1 MTVTVFILSLLAAMA
16 IGMPIA
22 YALLVCGVTL
32 MAYLSATSGLVTFD
46 SQILAQ
52 RFVDGADN
60 FPLLAV
66 PFFLLAGEF
75 MNAGGLSRRIVNLA
89 MAWVGHF
96 RGGLGYVT
104 VIAAVIMASLSGSA
118 VADTAAL
125 AALLIPMM
133 RAAGYKVGRA
143 SGLVAAG
150 GIIAPVI
157 PPSIGLII
165 MGISRAA
172 NVSITKLFLAGIVP
186 GLMMGL
192 AIGLTWWW
200 VAKKENVQPA
210 PRLPMADRLRV
221 TAEGGFALALPVV
234 IIGGMK
240 FGIFT
245 PTEAAVV
252 AAVYSFVVGMF
263 IYRELKWSGL
273 YGLILAAGKTTSVVM
288 FLVAAA
294 MVSAWLITVANIP
307 TEVAALMEPFMGNK
321 ILLMFVMM
329 ILIVVV
335 GTALDFTPTVL
346 ILTPVLMPVVL
357 KAGIDPVYFGIMFI
371 MNNAIGLITPPVGTV
386 LNVVCGVAKISMDDA
401 FKGVLPFLLAQ
412 LAVLFLL
419 VLFPS
424 IVTEPLKWLMK

>member
-1 MTVTVFILSLLAAMA
+1 MTVTVFVTSLLAAMA
-16 IGMPIA
+16 LGMPIA
-22 YALLVCGVTL
+22 YALLVCGVVL
-32 MAYLSATSGLVTFD
+32 MAFLAATGALPAFD

-75 MNAGGLSRRIVNLA
+75 MNAGGLSRRIIDLA

-96 RGGLGYVT
+96 RGGLGYVA
-104 VIAAVIMASLSGSA
+104 VMAAIIMASLSGSA
-118 VADTAAL
+118 IADTAAL

-133 RAAGYKVGRA
+133 KAAGYDLPRSA
-143 SGLVAAG
+143 GLISAG

-157 PPSIGLII
+157 PPSIGFII
-165 MGISRAA
+165 FGVAG

-186 GLMMGL
+186 GVLMGL
-192 AIGLTWWW
+192 AIGITWFFL
-200 VAKKENVQPA
+200 ARRENVQPA
-210 PRLPMADRLRV
+210 PRVAFTERLRI
-221 TAEGGFALALPVV
+221 TARGAFALALPVI

-240 FGIFT
+240 FGVFT

-263 IYRELKWSGL
+263 VYRELKVSQL
-273 YGLILAAGKTTSVVM
+273 YSLTLAAGKTTAVVM

-307 TEVAALMEPFMGNK
+307 TEVAAMLAPLMGNK
-321 ILLMFVMM
+321 MLLMLAMM
-329 ILIVVV
+329 LLIVVV

-346 ILTPVLMPVVL
+346 ILTPVLMPLVL
-357 KAGIDPVYFGIMFI
+357 KAGIDPVYFGVLFI

-386 LNVVCGVAKISMDDA
+386 LNVVCGVARINMDDA

-419 VLFPS
+419 VFVPE
-424 IVTEPLKWLMK
+424 IVTVPLKWWMH

>member
-1 MTVTVFILSLLAAMA
+1 MTVTIFVLSLIGAMA
-16 IGMPIA
+16 LGMPIA
-22 YALLVCGVTL
+22 YALLVCGLAL
-32 MAYLSATSGLVTFD
+32 MGYLAATGVIASFD

-75 MNAGGLSRRIVNLA
+75 MNAGGLSRRIVNMA

-96 RGGLGYVT
+96 RGGLGYVA
-104 VIAAVIMASLSGSA
+104 VMAAIIMASLSGSA

-133 RAAGYKVGRA
+133 RKAGYNVGRSA
-143 SGLVAAG
+143 GLIAAG

-157 PPSIGLII
+157 PPSIGFII
-165 MGISRAA
+165 FGVAA

-186 GLMMGL
+186 GIMMGL
-192 AIGLTWWW
+192 AIGIAWWW
-200 VAKKENVQPA
+200 VARREQVQAA
-210 PRLPMADRLRV
+210 PRMGFAERLRA
-221 TAEGGFALALPVV
+221 TREGLLALGLPVF

-240 FGIFT
+240 FGVFT

-252 AAVYSFVVGMF
+252 AAMYSFIVGAF
-263 IYRELKWSGL
+263 IYRELRFKDL
-273 YGLILAAGKTTSVVM
+273 YRLILTAGKTTAVIM

-307 TEVAALMEPFMGNK
+307 AEVARMMTPFMDNK
-321 ILLMFVMM
+321 ILLMF
-329 ILIVVV
+329 ILMVLVVVV

-346 ILTPVLMPVVL
+346 ILTPVLMPLV
-357 KAGIDPVYFGIMFI
+357 KQAGIDPVYFGVLFI

-386 LNVVCGVAKISMDDA
+386 LNVVCGVARISMDTA
-401 FKGVLPFLLAQ
+401 FRGVWPFLLAQ
-412 LAVLFLL
+412 LIVMFLL
-419 VLFPS
+419 VLFP
-424 IVTEPLKWLMK
+424 PLVLVPMKWMLS

>member
-1 MTVTVFILSLLAAMA
+1 MTVAVFVFSLLGAMA

-22 YALLVCGVTL
+22 YSLLVCGLAL
-32 MAYLSATSGLVTFD
+32 MGYLTMTGILPAFD
-46 SQILAQ
+46 SQILSQ

-96 RGGLGYVT
+96 RGGLGYVA
-104 VIAAVIMASLSGSA
+104 VMAAVIMASLSGSA

-125 AALLIPMM
+125 SALLIPMM
-133 RAAGYKVGRA
+133 KKAGYALNRSA
-143 SGLVAAG
+143 GLIAAG

-165 MGISRAA
+165 FGVAG

-186 GLMMGL
+186 GILMGL
-192 AIGLTWWW
+192 AIGATWWW
-200 VAKKENVQPA
+200 LARKENVERSPKM
-210 PRLPMADRLRV
+210 PMAQRLRV
-221 TAEGGFALALPVV
+221 TADGSLALALPVV
-234 IIGGMK
+234 ILGGMK
-240 FGIFT
+240 LGVFT

-252 AAVYSFVVGMF
+252 AAVYSFIVGMF
-263 IYRELKWSGL
+263 VYRELKWREI
-273 YGLILAAGKTTSVVM
+273 YGLTLAAGKTTSVVM

-307 TEVAALMEPFMGNK
+307 TEVAAMLAPFSGNQT
-321 ILLMFVMM
+321 LLMFVMM
-329 ILIVVV
+329 VIIVIV

-357 KAGIDPVYFGIMFI
+357 QAGIDPVYFGVLFI

-386 LNVVCGVAKISMDDA
+386 LNVVCGVARISMDDA
-401 FKGVLPFLLAQ
+401 FKGVMPFFLAQ
-412 LAVLFLL
+412 LGVLFLL
-419 VLFPS
+419 VFFPDL
-424 IVTEPLKWLMK
+424 VLVPLKWFMH

>member
-1 MTVTVFILSLLAAMA
+1 MTITVFVGSLLGAMA
-16 IGMPIA
+16 LGMPIA
-22 YALLVCGVTL
+22 YALLVCGLAL
-32 MAYLSATSGLVTFD
+32 MAFMAATGMLPAFD

-96 RGGLGYVT
+96 RGGMGYVA
-104 VIAAVIMASLSGSA
+104 VLAAVIMASLSGSA

-125 AALLIPMM
+125 SALLIPMM
-133 RAAGYKVGRA
+133 KRAGYQVNRSA
-143 SGLVAAG
+143 GLIAAG

-157 PPSIGLII
+157 PPSIGMII
-165 MGISRAA
+165 FGVAG

-186 GLMMGL
+186 GILMGL
-192 AIGLTWWW
+192 AIGLTWFFL
-200 VAKKENVQPA
+200 ARKENVQAA
-210 PRLPMADRLRV
+210 PKMAMADRLRI
-221 TAEGGFALALPVV
+221 TAEGFLALLLPVV
-234 IIGGMK
+234 ILGGMK
-240 FGIFT
+240 FGVFT

-252 AAVYSFVVGMF
+252 AAVYSFVVGLF
-263 IYRELKWSGL
+263 IYRELKVRDL
-273 YGLILAAGKTTSVVM
+273 YRLVLSAGKTTAVVM

-307 TEVAALMEPFMGNK
+307 TEVAKLLAPFADNK
-321 ILLMFVMM
+321 TLLMLVIMV
-329 ILIVVV
+329 IIVLV

-346 ILTPVLMPVVL
+346 ILTPVLMPIVI
-357 KAGIDPVYFGIMFI
+357 KAGIDPVYFGVLFI

-386 LNVVCGVAKISMDDA
+386 LNVVCGVARITMDDA
-401 FKGVLPFLLAQ
+401 FKGVMPFFLAQ
-412 LAVLFLL
+412 LAVLFGL
-419 VLFPS
+419 VLFPDL
-424 IVTEPLKWLMK
+424 VLLPLKWLMR

>member
-1 MTVTVFILSLLAAMA
+1 VTVTVFVGSLLGAMA
-16 IGMPIA
+16 LGMPIA
-22 YALLVCGVTL
+22 YALLVCGLAL
-32 MAYLSATSGLVTFD
+32 MAFMAATGALPAFD

-75 MNAGGLSRRIVNLA
+75 MNAGGLSRRIVNLS

-96 RGGLGYVT
+96 RGGMGYVA
-104 VIAAVIMASLSGSA
+104 VMAAIIMASLSGSA

-133 RAAGYKVGRA
+133 RQAGYQVNRSA
-143 SGLVAAG
+143 GLIAAG

-157 PPSIGLII
+157 PPSIGMII
-165 MGISRAA
+165 FGVAG

-186 GLMMGL
+186 GILMGV
-192 AIGLTWWW
+192 AIGIAWWL
-200 VAKKENVQPA
+200 VAKKENVPSA
-210 PRLPMADRLRV
+210 ARVPMGERLRI
-221 TAEGGFALALPVV
+221 TGQGSLALLLPVV
-234 IIGGMK
+234 ILGGMK
-240 FGIFT
+240 MGVFT

-252 AAVYSFVVGMF
+252 AAVYSFVVGF
-263 IYRELKWSGL
+263 FVYRELKVKDL
-273 YGLILAAGKTTSVVM
+273 YGLVLSAGKTTAVVM

-307 TEVAALMEPFMGNK
+307 AEVARLLQPFMDNK
-321 ILLMFVMM
+321 TLLMFVMM
-329 ILIVVV
+329 VIIILV

-346 ILTPVLMPVVL
+346 ILTPVLMPVVRQ
-357 KAGIDPVYFGIMFI
+357 AGIDPVYFGVLFI

-386 LNVVCGVAKISMDDA
+386 LNVVSGVARISLDDA
-401 FKGVLPFLLAQ
+401 FKGVMPFFIAQ
-412 LAVLFLL
+412 VIVLFSL
-419 VLFPS
+419 VLFPD
-424 IVTEPLKWLMK
+424 IVLVPLKWLMQ

>member
-1 MTVTVFILSLLAAMA
+1 VTVAVFLFSLLGAMA

-22 YALLVCGVTL
+22 YALLICGLSL
-32 MAYLSATSGLVTFD
+32 MGYMAATGMLPDFD

-52 RFVDGADN
+52 RFIEGADN

-75 MNAGGLSRRIVNLA
+75 MNAGGLSRRIVAFA

-96 RGGLGYVT
+96 RGGLGYVA

-133 RAAGYKVGRA
+133 RQAGYQVNRSA
-143 SGLVAAG
+143 GLIAAG

-157 PPSIGLII
+157 PPSIGFII
-165 MGISRAA
+165 FGVAG

-186 GLMMGL
+186 GIMMGI
-192 AIGLTWWW
+192 AIGITWWW
-200 VAKKENVQPA
+200 LARRENVAPA
-210 PRLPMADRLRV
+210 PRMPMVERLRV
-221 TAEGGFALALPVV
+221 TGQGLFAIVLPVL
-234 IIGGMK
+234 ILGGMK
-240 FGIFT
+240 FGVFT

-252 AAVYSFVVGMF
+252 AAVYSFMVGMF
-263 IYRELKWSGL
+263 IYRELKVRDL
-273 YGLILAAGKTTSVVM
+273 YRLLLSAGKTTSVVM

-307 TEVAALMEPFMGNK
+307 AEVARMLEPFMGNK
-321 ILLMFVMM
+321 MLLMLIIMV
-329 ILIVVV
+329 LIVIV

-346 ILTPVLMPVVL
+346 ILTPVLMPVVI
-357 KAGIDPVYFGIMFI
+357 KAGIDPVYFGVLFI

-386 LNVVCGVAKISMDDA
+386 LNVVCGVARIGMDEA
-401 FKGVLPFLLAQ
+401 FKGVMPFFLAQ
-412 LAVLFLL
+412 LTVLFLL
-419 VLFPS
+419 VLFPDL
-424 IVTEPLKWLMK
+424 VLVPLKWWLR

>member
-1 MTVTVFILSLLAAMA
+1 MTATVFVGSLLGAMA
-16 IGMPIA
+16 LGMPIA
-22 YALLVCGVTL
+22 YALLVCGLAL
-32 MAYLSATSGLVTFD
+32 MAFMAATGMLPAFD

-96 RGGLGYVT
+96 RGGMGYVA
-104 VIAAVIMASLSGSA
+104 VLAAVIMASLSGSA

-125 AALLIPMM
+125 SALLIPMM
-133 RAAGYKVGRA
+133 RQAGYKLNRSA
-143 SGLVAAG
+143 GLIAAG

-157 PPSIGLII
+157 PPSIGMII
-165 MGISRAA
+165 FGVAG

-186 GLMMGL
+186 GILMGV

-200 VAKKENVQPA
+200 LAKKENVQAA
-210 PRLPMADRLRV
+210 PRMAMGERMRI
-221 TAEGGFALALPVV
+221 TGQGTLALLLPVL
-234 IIGGMK
+234 ILGGMK
-240 FGIFT
+240 FGVFT

-263 IYRELKWSGL
+263 VYRELKVRDL
-273 YGLILAAGKTTSVVM
+273 YRLILSAGKTTSVVM

-307 TEVAALMEPFMGNK
+307 AEVARMLQPFMDNR
-321 ILLMFVMM
+321 ILLMFVIMV
-329 ILIVVV
+329 IIIVV

-346 ILTPVLMPVVL
+346 ILTPVLMPVV
-357 KAGIDPVYFGIMFI
+357 KQAGIDPVYFGVLFI

-386 LNVVCGVAKISMDDA
+386 LNVVCGVARITLDDA
-401 FKGVLPFLLAQ
+401 FKGVLPFFLAQ
-412 LAVLFLL
+412 LAVLFSL
-419 VLFPS
+419 VLFPE
-424 IVTEPLKWLMK
+424 IVLVPLKWLMQ

>member
-1 MTVTVFILSLLAAMA
+1 MTVTIFILSLLLFMA

-22 YALLVCGVTL
+22 YSLLACGVTL
-32 MAYLSATSGLVTFD
+32 MGYLAATSHVVTFD
-46 SQILAQ
+46 SQIIAQ

-118 VADTAAL
+118 IADTAAL

-133 RAAGYKVGRA
+133 RAAGYNVGRA
-143 SGLVAAG
+143 SGLIASG

-165 MGISRAA
+165 FGVAG

-186 GLMMGL
+186 GILMGA

-200 VAKKENVQPA
+200 VAKKENVPPA
-210 PRLPMADRLRV
+210 PKIAMPDRLRI
-221 TAEGGFALALPVV
+221 TAEGGFALALPIV

-252 AAVYSFVVGMF
+252 AAVYSFVVGKF
-263 IYRELKWSGL
+263 IYGELKWSAI
-273 YGLILAAGKTTSVVM
+273 YGLILAAGKTTAVVM

-307 TEVAALMEPFMGNK
+307 TEVADMMAPFAGNK
-321 ILLMFVMM
+321 MLLMFIMM
-329 ILIVVV
+329 VLIVVV

-346 ILTPVLMPVVL
+346 ILTPVLMPLVL
-357 KAGIDPVYFGIMFI
+357 KAGIDPVYFGVMFI

-386 LNVVCGVAKISMDDA
+386 LNVVCGVAKISMDEA

-424 IVTEPLKWLMK
+424 IVTVPLQWLMR

>member
-1 MTVTVFILSLLAAMA
+1 MTVSVFIFSLLGAMA

-22 YALLVCGVTL
+22 YSLLTCGLAL
-32 MAYLSATSGLVTFD
+32 MAYMAGTGALPAFD

-96 RGGLGYVT
+96 RGGLGYVA
-104 VIAAVIMASLSGSA
+104 VLAAVIMASLSGSA

-133 RAAGYKVGRA
+133 RSAGYEVNRSA
-143 SGLVAAG
+143 GLIAAG
-150 GIIAPVI
+150 GIIAPII
-157 PPSIGLII
+157 PPSIGFIVF
-165 MGISRAA
+165 GVAG

-186 GLMMGL
+186 GVLMGL
-192 AIGLTWWW
+192 AIGVTWWW
-200 VAKKENVQPA
+200 IAKRDQIKPSPRMPIVQ
-210 PRLPMADRLRV
+210 RLKV
-221 TAEGGFALALPVV
+221 TAEGSLALALPVV

-240 FGIFT
+240 MGVFT

-252 AAVYSFVVGMF
+252 AAVYSFCVGMF
-263 IYRELKWSGL
+263 AYRELKIREL
-273 YGLILAAGKTTSVVM
+273 YGLVLAAGKTTAVVM
-288 FLVAAA
+288 FLVAGA

-307 TEVAALMEPFMGNK
+307 AEVVSLLEPFMGNK
-321 ILLMFVMM
+321 TLLMFVMM
-329 ILIVVV
+329 VIVVVV

-357 KAGIDPVYFGIMFI
+357 KAGIDPVYFGVLFI

-386 LNVVCGVAKISMDDA
+386 LNVVCGVARISLDDS
-401 FKGVLPFLLAQ
+401 FKGVLPFFYAQ
-412 LAVLFLL
+412 LAVLFGLVFFPDIVLL
-419 VLFPS
+419 
-424 IVTEPLKWLMK
+424 PLKWMMH

>member
-1 MTVTVFILSLLAAMA
+1 MTVAVFVFSLLGAMA

-22 YALLVCGVTL
+22 YALLICGVVL
-32 MAYLSATSGLVTFD
+32 MAFLGATTTLVSFD

-75 MNAGGLSRRIVNLA
+75 MNAGGLSRRIVNFA

-96 RGGLGYVT
+96 RGGLGYVA
-104 VIAAVIMASLSGSA
+104 VIAAIIMASLSGSA

-133 RAAGYKVGRA
+133 RSAGYGVGRSA
-143 SGLVAAG
+143 GLISAG

-157 PPSIGLII
+157 PPSIGFII
-165 MGISRAA
+165 FGVAG

-186 GLMMGL
+186 GILMGL

-200 VAKKENVQPA
+200 LAKKEEVQPA
-210 PRLPMADRLRV
+210 PRMPLAQRLKV
-221 TAEGGFALALPVV
+221 TFEGALALALPVV

-240 FGIFT
+240 IGAFT

-263 IYRELKWSGL
+263 CYRELKLKEL
-273 YGLILAAGKTTSVVM
+273 YGLTLAAGKTTAVVM

-294 MVSAWLITVANIP
+294 MVSAWLITIANIP
-307 TEVAALMEPFMGNK
+307 AEVAKLLQPFMDSK
-321 ILLMFVMM
+321 ILLMLVMM
-329 ILIVVV
+329 ALIVVV

-346 ILTPVLMPVVL
+346 ILTPVLMPVV
-357 KAGIDPVYFGIMFI
+357 KEAGIDPVYFGVMFI

-386 LNVVCGVAKISMDDA
+386 LNVVCGVARISMGEA
-401 FKGVLPFLLAQ
+401 FRGVMPFLLAQ
-412 LAVLFLL
+412 LGVLFLL
-419 VLFPS
+419 VLFPD
-424 IVTEPLKWLMK
+424 IVLVPLKWWMH